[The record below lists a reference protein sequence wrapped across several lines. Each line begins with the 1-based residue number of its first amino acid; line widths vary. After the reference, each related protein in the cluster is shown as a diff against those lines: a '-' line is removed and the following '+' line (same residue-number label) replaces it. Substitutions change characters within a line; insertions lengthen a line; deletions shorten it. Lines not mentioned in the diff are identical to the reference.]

1 MALVRKQFL
10 YVSLAIFLLT
20 GWQGAVLSLPALS
33 AEPLP
38 VKEPKKVERKATKQP
53 RKEKPNEKKRK
64 GEKPRE
70 GRPREEK
77 PSEKKPR
84 EEKPKEEKQ
93 RDGSVSPAPTLPPAE
108 PVQPALPAVP
118 APRIVSEPKILVNG
132 FRITGNSVV
141 PEKELLPLTD
151 HAVGRELTLRELE
164 QIAESLAQL
173 YQNKGYTLASA
184 YLPEQEFAEGIIEI
198 AILEGRLSEI
208 RISGNRFY
216 STDFIRHGFSQVIAE
231 RVIKPLSLERSL
243 LLLNGNMDLK
253 VSATLEP
260 GATIGTTQVLAKVED
275 QRPIHARL
283 DVNNFGIPAISRY
296 RFGAGADV
304 GNLLVQG
311 SVLKLDGIIGDD
323 PTKLQFLT
331 TAYQAPLNG
340 WGTKLVFSGST
351 GRFDVGGALA
361 SLGITGKIRTYDI
374 SITHP
379 LIRQRL
385 ETLTV
390 EAGFASKDNPLF
402 INGTLSG
409 DDHLRMAK
417 VGVNYD
423 RTDGTGRTFLSL
435 YGFQGLGKVLGGMAD
450 NDPLATRQGVDNR
463 FTKVASSLGR
473 IQSLGHEYFLVLQS
487 TGQMSTGP
495 LAIIEQFM
503 LGGADTVRGYQLG
516 ERLEDD
522 AYAVSAEVRTP
533 AYLPYT
539 QFVAFL
545 DHGAGRV
552 HQPAAGEARY
562 HALTGAGVG
571 ARVTLP
577 YYESSIR
584 CDVGFPISP
593 STPLGGTLSGGSSP
607 SVYLQFLSRF

>member
-1 MALVRKQFL
+1 V
-10 YVSLAIFLLT
+10 
-20 GWQGAVLSLPALS
+20 P
-33 AEPLP
+33 
-38 VKEPKKVERKATKQP
+38 
-53 RKEKPNEKKRK
+53 
-64 GEKPRE
+64 
-70 GRPREEK
+70 
-77 PSEKKPR
+77 
-84 EEKPKEEKQ
+84 
-93 RDGSVSPAPTLPPAE
+93 
-108 PVQPALPAVP
+108 PAVP
-118 APRIVSEPKILVNG
+118 DVPGPKFEPKILVKG
-132 FRITGNSVV
+132 FRITGNTALS
-141 PEKELLPLTD
+141 EQELLPLTAS
-151 HAVGRELTLRELE
+151 AVGRKLTLKELE
-164 QIAESLAQL
+164 DVAGLIAQAYHDE
-173 YQNKGYTLASA
+173 GYTLASA
-184 YLPEQEFAEGIIEI
+184 YLPAQDFSDGIIDI
-198 AILEGRLSEI
+198 AILEGRLSSLTIE
-208 RISGNRFY
+208 GNRFY
-216 STDFIRHGFSQVIAE
+216 STEFIRQGFSQVLAE
-231 RVIKPLSLERSL
+231 PAIKPLSLERSL
-243 LLLNGNMDLK
+243 LLLSDSMDLK

-260 GATIGTTQVLAKVED
+260 GATTGTTKVLAKVED

-283 DVNNFGIPAISRY
+283 DVNNFGIPIISRY

-304 GNLLVQG
+304 GNLLVEG
-311 SVLKLDGIIGDD
+311 SLLKLDGIIGDD

-331 TAYQAPLNG
+331 MAYQAPLNG
-340 WGTKLVFSGST
+340 RGTKLVLSGST

-385 ETLTV
+385 ETLTI

-402 INGTLSG
+402 VSGALAG
-409 DDHLRMAK
+409 DDHLRIAK
-417 VGVNYD
+417 VGINYD

-435 YGFQGLGKVLGGMAD
+435 YGYQGLGKVLGGMAD
-450 NDPLATRQGVDNR
+450 NDPQATRQGVDNR
-463 FTKVASSLGR
+463 FTKAAASLGR
-473 IQSLGHEYFLVLQS
+473 IQSLGREYFLILQG

-516 ERLEDD
+516 ERLGDD
-522 AYAVSAEVRTP
+522 AYAVTAEVRTP

-539 QFVAFL
+539 QFVAFF

-571 ARVTLP
+571 IRVTLP
-577 YYESSIR
+577 YYESSFR

-593 STPLGGTLSGGSSP
+593 STPLGGTLSGGNSP